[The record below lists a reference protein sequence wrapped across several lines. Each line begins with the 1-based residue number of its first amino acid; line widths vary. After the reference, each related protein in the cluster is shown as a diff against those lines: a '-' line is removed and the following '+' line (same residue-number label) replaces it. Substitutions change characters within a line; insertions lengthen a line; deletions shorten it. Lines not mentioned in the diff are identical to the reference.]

1 MLRFEVLTL
10 FPEIF
15 SSFLDE
21 SLIKRA
27 IEKGLLSVSLVN
39 FRKHGLGNHLQVDDS
54 PYGGGPGMI
63 LRIEPV
69 DLTLEE
75 QKNFHQSQG
84 RETHT
89 ILVSPQ
95 GQPLTQKKA
104 KELSHN
110 NSVLTLVCGRYEG
123 FDERIRTNLI
133 TDEISIGDFI
143 LSGGEI
149 AASVIVDSVSRLI
162 PGVLG
167 DFQSAKNDSF
177 FSNLL
182 QYPQFTRPADFRG
195 HKVPD
200 ILLSGNHAQIE
211 KWRKEQSIIRTRKNR
226 PDLLG
231 DNSPTSNLS

>member
-39 FRKHGLGNHLQVDDS
+39 FRKHGLGKHHQVDDS

-69 DLTLEE
+69 ALTLEE
-75 QKNFHQSQG
+75 QKKNYQSQG
-84 RETHT
+84 HETHT

-95 GQPLTQKKA
+95 GQPFTQKKA
-104 KELSHN
+104 KELSQN

-123 FDERIRTNLI
+123 FDERIRSLV
-133 TDEISIGDFI
+133 DEEISGGDFVCM
-143 LSGGEI
+143 GGE
-149 AASVIVDSVSRLI
+149 VITMAIIESVSRLL
-162 PGVLG
+162 PGFLG
-167 DFQSAKNDSF
+167 NQESSEQESF
-177 FSNLL
+177 SKSLL
-182 QYPQFTRPADFRG
+182 EYPQYTRPSSYAGMD
-195 HKVPD
+195 VPED
-200 ILLSGNHAQIE
+200 LLSGNHKKITQ
-211 KWRKEQSIIRTRKNR
+211 WRQQQAFSKTKKRR
-226 PDLLG
+226 PDLI
-231 DNSPTSNLS
+231 

>member
-1 MLRFEVLTL
+1 MLRFEILTL

-39 FRKHGLGNHLQVDDS
+39 FRKHGLGKNLQVDDS

-69 DLTLEE
+69 ARTLEE
-75 QKNFHQSQG
+75 QKKFYHSQG

-95 GQPLTQKKA
+95 GQPFTQKKA
-104 KELSHN
+104 KELSQN

-123 FDERIRTNLI
+123 FDERIRSLV
-133 TDEISIGDFI
+133 DEEISGGDFI
-143 LSGGEI
+143 CLGGE
-149 AASVIVDSVSRLI
+149 VITMAIIESVSRLL
-162 PGVLG
+162 PGFLG
-167 DFQSAKNDSF
+167 NQESSEQESFSQS
-177 FSNLL
+177 LL
-182 QYPQFTRPADFRG
+182 EYPQYTRPASYAGMD
-195 HKVPD
+195 VPEE
-200 ILLSGNHAQIE
+200 LLSGNHKKIAQ
-211 KWRKEQSIIRTRKNR
+211 WRQQHALSRTKKRR
-226 PDLLG
+226 PDLI
-231 DNSPTSNLS
+231 

>member
-1 MLRFEVLTL
+1 MLRLEVLTL

-39 FRKHGLGNHLQVDDS
+39 FRKHGLGKHLQVDDS

-69 DLTLEE
+69 ALTLEE
-75 QKNFHQSQG
+75 QKNLHHSQS

-95 GQPLTQKKA
+95 GQPFTQKKA
-104 KELSHN
+104 KELSQN

-123 FDERIRTNLI
+123 FDERIRSLV
-133 TDEISIGDFI
+133 DEEISGGDFVCM
-143 LSGGEI
+143 GGE
-149 AASVIVDSVSRLI
+149 VITMAIIESVSRLL
-162 PGVLG
+162 PGFLG
-167 DFQSAKNDSF
+167 NQESSEQESF
-177 FSNLL
+177 SQALL
-182 QYPQFTRPADFRG
+182 EYPQYTRPASYAGVD
-195 HKVPD
+195 VPEE
-200 ILLSGNHAQIE
+200 LLSGNHKKIAQ
-211 KWRKEQSIIRTRKNR
+211 WRQQQAFSRTRKRR
-226 PDLLG
+226 PDLI
-231 DNSPTSNLS
+231 